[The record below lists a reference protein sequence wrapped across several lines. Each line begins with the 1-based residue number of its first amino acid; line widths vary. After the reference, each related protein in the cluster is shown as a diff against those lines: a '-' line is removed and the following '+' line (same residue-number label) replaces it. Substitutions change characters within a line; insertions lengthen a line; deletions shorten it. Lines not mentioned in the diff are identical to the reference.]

1 MTVDTLPD
9 VALLEIF
16 DCYLGEDPGIDELE
30 EWHTLVHVC
39 RKWRSVVFGSPRRLN
54 LQLHCGTWKPVREM
68 LDIWPSLPIVIW
80 DWRPTRAVHN
90 IIAALEHNDRVTQ
103 IELGGV
109 QSSLLDKVLAVMQV
123 PFPALTSLQLWS
135 KDDDQPPVVPDSFLG
150 GSAPRLRYLDLNRL
164 PFLGLPKLLLS
175 ATGLVTL
182 HLLDVP
188 HSGYIPPD
196 VIVTALSA
204 LTGLESFD
212 LRFQSPRSC
221 PDRKSRRPPP
231 PTCFVL
237 PALTYF
243 NFKGVGDYLEDVVA
257 RINTPKLDFF
267 HITFFHQ
274 LIFHTPQLARF
285 ISRTPNLRAHSEA
298 RVSFYDYAVVVF
310 DRELELGIS
319 CTKSDWQL
327 SSLAQICSSSLPLIS
342 SLEHLYIKDNYSQL
356 RWQDDIENV
365 QWLELL
371 HQFTAL
377 KGLYLSREIAPCIAP
392 ALQEHVTERETEV
405 LPALQSLFLEELHP
419 LGPVQE
425 AIERFVD
432 SRQLSSHPIA
442 VSQWDR
448 EEDKS

>member
-1 MTVDTLPD
+1 MLPE

-39 RKWRSVVFGSPRRLN
+39 RKWRSVVFGSPHRLN

-90 IIAALEHNDRVTQ
+90 IVAALEHNDRVTQ

-109 QSSLLDKVLAVMQV
+109 PSSLLDKVLAVMQV
-123 PFPALTSLQLWS
+123 PFLALTSLQLWS

-164 PFLGLPKLLLS
+164 SFLGLPRLLLS
-175 ATGLVTL
+175 ATDLVTL

-188 HSGYIPPD
+188 HSGYIPPNA
-196 VIVTALSA
+196 IVAALSA

-231 PTCFVL
+231 SAPFVL

-243 NFKGVGDYLEDVVA
+243 NFKRIGDYLEDIVA
-257 RINTPKLDFF
+257 WVDAPRLDCF

-274 LIFHTPQLARF
+274 LIFDTPQLAQF
-285 ISRTPNLRAHSEA
+285 ISRTPNLRAHDEA
-298 RVSFYDYAVVVF
+298 HLSFNDFAVVVF
-310 DRELELGIS
+310 YKELELGIS

-342 SLEHLYIKDNYSQL
+342 SLEHLYIKDKYSQL
-356 RWQDDIENV
+356 RWQDNTESV

-377 KGLYLSREIAPCIAP
+377 KGLYLSQEIAPYIAP
-392 ALQEHVTERETEV
+392 ALQELVKERETEV

-425 AIERFVD
+425 AIGQFVD
-432 SRQLSSHPIA
+432 ARQLSSHPIA

-448 EEDKS
+448 EEDKL